1 MNNKLWYYRNQKAL
15 TLQELSR
22 LSGISVAALNKI
34 ENGNTKDI
42 LLSNAITLSRI
53 LNVGGKVIH
62 IDTNVGS
69 LEEVHKIVTD
79 NADKYPNGKWELY
92 PMQLAV

>member
-1 MNNKLWYYRNQKAL
+1 MNCFVLNIEKGRMSMGKMFYNLICE
-15 TLQELSR
+15 ELC
-22 LSGISVAALNKI
+22 
-34 ENGNTKDI
+34 
-42 LLSNAITLSRI
+42 IT
-53 LNVGGKVIH
+53 GCKVIY

>member
-1 MNNKLWYYRNQKAL
+1 MDNKLWYYRNKKGL

-42 LLSNAITLSRI
+42 LLNNAITLSHI
-53 LNVGGKVIH
+53 LNVDI
-62 IDTNVGS
+62 
-69 LEEVHKIVTD
+69 
-79 NADKYPNGKWELY
+79 YELFLY
-92 PMQLAV
+92 

>member
-1 MNNKLWYYRNQKAL
+1 MGRMFYNLICE
-15 TLQELSR
+15 ELC
-22 LSGISVAALNKI
+22 
-34 ENGNTKDI
+34 
-42 LLSNAITLSRI
+42 IT
-53 LNVGGKVIH
+53 GGKV
-62 IDTNVGS
+62 DTNVGS

>member
-1 MNNKLWYYRNQKAL
+1 MLIYMNCFVLNIEKGRMSMGKMFYNLIFE
-15 TLQELSR
+15 ELC
-22 LSGISVAALNKI
+22 
-34 ENGNTKDI
+34 
-42 LLSNAITLSRI
+42 IT
-53 LNVGGKVIH
+53 GGKVIY